1 MTPKIL
7 VTGGTGTL
15 GRQVDARLLDRGAA
29 VRILSRGEHASRADT
44 EYVRGDLATGEG
56 LAAAVTGVDTVV
68 HCASSRTGDAG
79 AARNLMHVAA
89 ASSVSHV
96 VYISIV
102 GSDVITM
109 GYYRAKV
116 EAERAIV
123 ESGLPWTTLRAT
135 QFFELL
141 LKGAKPMSRLPVIP
155 VPAGFRTQPVDSAE
169 VAARLTDL
177 ALSEPAGRAAD
188 LGGPEVLSF
197 AEVIRTYLAAVGKR
211 RPVVPVWLPG
221 TAAVRAGGLLVAGQP
236 GDRPPSG
243 QRTWAEFLAARPS

>member
-15 GRQVDARLLDRGAA
+15 GRQVTARLLDRGAA
-29 VRILSRGEHASRADT
+29 VRILSRGEHASGADT
-44 EYVRGDLATGEG
+44 EYVRGDLATGDG
-56 LAAAVTGVDTVV
+56 LAAAVSGVGTVV

-79 AARNLMHVAA
+79 AARKLVRVAA
-89 ASSVSHV
+89 GSSVSHV

-135 QFFELL
+135 PARP
-141 LKGAKPMSRLPVIP
+141 GSGPAACSWPASR
-155 VPAGFRTQPVDSAE
+155 ATG
-169 VAARLTDL
+169 
-177 ALSEPAGRAAD
+177 
-188 LGGPEVLSF
+188 
-197 AEVIRTYLAAVGKR
+197 R
-211 RPVVPVWLPG
+211 RPASAHGRSSSPRVRPDRRG
-221 TAAVRAGGLLVAGQP
+221 TRPRPQLSGTDVRSCVLWTL
-236 GDRPPSG
+236 
-243 QRTWAEFLAARPS
+243 